1 MNWYEDEVG
10 QLDKKL
16 RNSSPNSVIFYGSST
31 VRLWTGLEQDFPDVK
46 PINAGFGGST
56 LAACAWF
63 FERLIVPA
71 KPRALVLY
79 AGDNDLGD
87 NRHPEEVYLSFCALA
102 AKIQRDLPD
111 TDVTFVSIKP
121 SPSRWHIVE
130 QIRAAN
136 RYIENEIKRLPR
148 FSFVDLTP
156 VMLTPDGEPRKEL
169 YQADGLHMNADSYA
183 LWRRELTA
191 HVPNLT
197 QPTEVDNFIKS

>member
-46 PINAGFGGST
+46 PVNAGFGGST

-63 FERLIVPA
+63 FERLIAPA
-71 KPRALVLY
+71 QPRTLVLY

-111 TDVTFVSIKP
+111 TDVTFISIKP

-148 FSFVDLTP
+148 FSFVDLTS
-156 VMLTPDGEPRKEL
+156 VMLTTDGKPRKEL
-169 YQADGLHMNADSYA
+169 YQADGLHMNSDGYA

-191 HVPNLT
+191 RVPDLT
-197 QPTEVDNFIKS
+197 QSTEVDNFIKS

>member
-71 KPRALVLY
+71 RPRTLVLY

-148 FSFVDLTP
+148 FSFVDLTQ
-156 VMLTPDGEPRKEL
+156 VMLTPDGKPRKEL
-169 YQADGLHMNADSYA
+169 YQADGLHMNADGYA
-183 LWRRELTA
+183 LWCRELTA
-191 HVPNLT
+191 RVPDLT

>member
-71 KPRALVLY
+71 RPRALVLY

-156 VMLTPDGEPRKEL
+156 VMLTPDGKPRKEL
-169 YQADGLHMNADSYA
+169 YQADGLHMNADGYA
-183 LWRRELTA
+183 LWRRELTT
-191 HVPNLT
+191 HVPDLT

>member
-10 QLDKKL
+10 PLEKKL
-16 RNSSPNSVIFYGSST
+16 RNSPSDSVIFYGSST
-31 VRLWTGLEQDFPDVK
+31 VRLWPDLAQDFPDVK

-71 KPRALVLY
+71 NPRTIVLY

-102 AKIQRDLPD
+102 AKIQRDLPA

-121 SPSRWHIVE
+121 SPSRWHIVD
-130 QIRAAN
+130 QIRTAN
-136 RYIENEIKRLPR
+136 RYIADEIKRLPR
-148 FSFVDLTP
+148 FSFVDLTA
-156 VMLTPDGEPRKEL
+156 VMLTPDGKPRREL
-169 YQADGLHMNADSYA
+169 YQPDGLHMNPDGYV

-191 HVPNLT
+191 RVPDLT
-197 QPTEVDNFIKS
+197 H

>member
-71 KPRALVLY
+71 RPRTLVLY

-102 AKIQRDLPD
+102 AKIQHDLPD

-156 VMLTPDGEPRKEL
+156 VMLTPDGKPRKEL
-169 YQADGLHMNADSYA
+169 YQADGLHMNADGYA
-183 LWRRELTA
+183 LWRRELTT
-191 HVPNLT
+191 HVPDLT

>member
-71 KPRALVLY
+71 RPRTLVLY

-156 VMLTPDGEPRKEL
+156 VMLTPDGKPRKEL
-169 YQADGLHMNADSYA
+169 YQADGLHMNADGYA
-183 LWRRELTA
+183 LWRRELTT
-191 HVPNLT
+191 HVPDLT

>member
-63 FERLIVPA
+63 FERLIAPA
-71 KPRALVLY
+71 KPRTLVLY

-87 NRHPEEVYLSFCALA
+87 GRHPEEVYLLFCALST
-102 AKIQRDLPD
+102 KIQRDLPD
-111 TDVTFVSIKP
+111 TDVTFISIKP

-136 RYIENEIKRLPR
+136 QYIENEIKRLPR
-148 FSFVDLTP
+148 FSFVDLTS
-156 VMLTPDGEPRKEL
+156 VMLTPDGKPRKEL
-169 YQADGLHMNADSYA
+169 YQADGLHMNPDGYA

-191 HVPNLT
+191 RVPDLT
-197 QPTEVDNFIKS
+197 R

>member
-46 PINAGFGGST
+46 PVNAGFGGST

-63 FERLIVPA
+63 FERLIAPA
-71 KPRALVLY
+71 QPRTLVLY

-111 TDVTFVSIKP
+111 TDVTFISIKP

-148 FSFVDLTP
+148 FSFVDLTS
-156 VMLTPDGEPRKEL
+156 VMLTPDGKPRREL
-169 YQADGLHMNADSYA
+169 YQADGLHMNSDGYA

-191 HVPNLT
+191 RVPDLT
-197 QPTEVDNFIKS
+197 QSTEVDNFIKS

>member
-10 QLDKKL
+10 PLENKL
-16 RNSSPNSVIFYGSST
+16 RNSPPDSVIFYGSST
-31 VRLWTGLEQDFPDVK
+31 VRLWAGLAQDFPDVA

-63 FERLIVPA
+63 FERLIGPA
-71 KPRALVLY
+71 KPRTLVLY

-111 TDVTFVSIKP
+111 TDVTFISIKP
-121 SPSRWHIVE
+121 SPARWHIVE
-130 QIRAAN
+130 QIRSAN

-156 VMLTPDGEPRKEL
+156 VMLTPDGKPRREL
-169 YQADGLHMNADSYA
+169 YQADGLHMNAEGYA
-183 LWRRELTA
+183 IWRRELTA
-191 HVPNLT
+191 RVPDLT
-197 QPTEVDNFIKS
+197 H

>member
-71 KPRALVLY
+71 RPRTLVLY

-156 VMLTPDGEPRKEL
+156 VMLTPDGKPRKEL
-169 YQADGLHMNADSYA
+169 YQADGLHMNADGYA

-191 HVPNLT
+191 HVPDLT

>member
-10 QLDKKL
+10 PLEKKL
-16 RNSSPNSVIFYGSST
+16 RSSPSDSVIFYGSST
-31 VRLWTGLEQDFPDVK
+31 VRLWSDLARDFPDVQ

-71 KPRALVLY
+71 NPRAVVLY

-102 AKIQRDLPD
+102 AKLQRDLPN

-121 SPSRWHIVE
+121 SPARWHIVE
-130 QIRAAN
+130 QIRTAN
-136 RYIENEIKRLPR
+136 RYIADEIKRLPR
-148 FSFVDLTP
+148 FSFVDLTS
-156 VMLTPDGEPRKEL
+156 VMLTPDGKPRREL
-169 YQADGLHMNADSYA
+169 YQPDGLHMNPDGYA
-183 LWRRELTA
+183 LWRRELTTR
-191 HVPNLT
+191 VPDLT
-197 QPTEVDNFIKS
+197 H

>member
-156 VMLTPDGEPRKEL
+156 VMLTPDGKPRKEL
-169 YQADGLHMNADSYA
+169 YQADGLHMNADGYA

-191 HVPNLT
+191 HVPDLT

>member
-71 KPRALVLY
+71 KPRTLVLY

-87 NRHPEEVYLSFCALA
+87 NRHPEEVYLSFCALV
-102 AKIQRDLPD
+102 AKIQRDLPE

-136 RYIENEIKRLPR
+136 RYIQDEISRLPR

-156 VMLTPDGEPRKEL
+156 VMLTPDGKPRREL
-169 YQADGLHMNADSYA
+169 YQADGLHMNADGYA

-191 HVPNLT
+191 RVADLT

>member
-71 KPRALVLY
+71 KPRTLVLY

-156 VMLTPDGEPRKEL
+156 VMLTPDGKPRKEL
-169 YQADGLHMNADSYA
+169 YQADGLHMNADGYA

-191 HVPNLT
+191 HVPDLT

>member
-46 PINAGFGGST
+46 PVNAGFGGST

-63 FERLIVPA
+63 FERLIAPA
-71 KPRALVLY
+71 QPRTLVLY

-111 TDVTFVSIKP
+111 TDVTFISIKP

-148 FSFVDLTP
+148 FSFVDLTS
-156 VMLTPDGEPRKEL
+156 VMLTPDGKPRREL
-169 YQADGLHMNADSYA
+169 YQADGLHMNSDGYA

-191 HVPNLT
+191 RVPDLT
-197 QPTEVDNFIKS
+197 QSTEVNNFIKS

>member
-71 KPRALVLY
+71 KPRTLVLY

-102 AKIQRDLPD
+102 AKIQRDLPN
-111 TDVTFVSIKP
+111 TDVIFVSIKP

-136 RYIENEIKRLPR
+136 RYIDDEINRLPR
-148 FSFVDLTP
+148 FSFVDLTS
-156 VMLTPDGEPRKEL
+156 VMLTPDGKPRREL
-169 YQADGLHMNADSYA
+169 YQADGLHMNPDGYA

-191 HVPNLT
+191 RVPDLT

>member
-10 QLDKKL
+10 PLEKKL
-16 RNSSPNSVIFYGSST
+16 RSSPSDSVIFYGSST
-31 VRLWTGLEQDFPDVK
+31 VRLWSDLARDFPDVQ

-71 KPRALVLY
+71 NPRAVVLY

-102 AKIQRDLPD
+102 AKLQRDLPN

-121 SPSRWHIVE
+121 SPARWHIVE
-130 QIRAAN
+130 QIRTAN
-136 RYIENEIKRLPR
+136 RYIADEIKRLPR
-148 FSFVDLTP
+148 FSFVDLTS
-156 VMLTPDGEPRKEL
+156 VMLTPDGKPRREL
-169 YQADGLHMNADSYA
+169 YQSDGLHMNPDGYA
-183 LWRRELTA
+183 LWRRELTTR
-191 HVPNLT
+191 VPDLT
-197 QPTEVDNFIKS
+197 H

>member
-16 RNSSPNSVIFYGSST
+16 RNSLPNSVIFYGSST

-71 KPRALVLY
+71 KPRTLVLY

-102 AKIQRDLPD
+102 TKIQRDLPD

-148 FSFVDLTP
+148 FSFVDLTS
-156 VMLTPDGEPRKEL
+156 VMLTPDGKPRREL
-169 YQADGLHMNADSYA
+169 YQADGLHMNSDGYA

-191 HVPNLT
+191 RVPDLT
-197 QPTEVDNFIKS
+197 QSTEVDNFIKS

>member
-136 RYIENEIKRLPR
+136 RYIENEIKRLSR

-156 VMLTPDGEPRKEL
+156 VMLTPDGKPRKEL
-169 YQADGLHMNADSYA
+169 YQADGLHMNADGYA

>member
-71 KPRALVLY
+71 KPRTMVLY

-87 NRHPEEVYLSFCALA
+87 GRHPEEVYLSFCALT

-148 FSFVDLTP
+148 FSFVDLTS
-156 VMLTPDGEPRKEL
+156 VMLTPDGKPRKEL
-169 YQADGLHMNADSYA
+169 YQADGLHMNPDGYA

-191 HVPNLT
+191 RVPDLT
-197 QPTEVDNFIKS
+197 R